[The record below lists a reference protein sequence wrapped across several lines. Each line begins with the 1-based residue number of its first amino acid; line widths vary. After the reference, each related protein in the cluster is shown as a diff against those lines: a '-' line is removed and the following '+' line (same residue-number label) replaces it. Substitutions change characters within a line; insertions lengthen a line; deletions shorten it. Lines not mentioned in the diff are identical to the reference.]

1 MKFNILD
8 CHSYDKIIKRKSYDI
23 MDFRIDPQSYK
34 LKDIVHAFLKDK
46 PSIFKIQSVVYDEYG
61 MKKTD
66 RKKIPVSFFMEIT
79 SGRCKARRCKCRLRS
94 AC

>member
-61 MKKTD
+61 IPYISNYRFQGKCFDVRRFVHLNTD
-66 RKKIPVSFFMEIT
+66 QISVRVIRNS
-79 SGRCKARRCKCRLRS
+79 
-94 AC
+94 